1 VLLTVISQADTL
13 ARCVSDCLKVEHQ
26 EVEPVEQEQSSAH
39 VRLASPPSDKLVTL
53 TTSMNTNLTALLAI
67 IQEQEEEKQRW
78 RRELLQSQE
87 QVRAFVTG
95 SDQSFR
101 SRPDSF
107 ISLESDGLPSEGEIT
122 ENTDTK
128 DDESDRAP
136 SSSTPLKDATPTN
149 EPDVPP
155 DESLENGVAEE
166 ENLDVVEHEPVTSP
180 EVETVE
186 SLGDIL
192 ESSDC

>member
-1 VLLTVISQADTL
+1 
-13 ARCVSDCLKVEHQ
+13 
-26 EVEPVEQEQSSAH
+26 

-95 SDQSFR
+95 SDHSFR

-107 ISLESDGLPSEGEIT
+107 ISLESDGLNSENETT
-122 ENTDTK
+122 ENEK
-128 DDESDRAP
+128 VGESVENGRSDAVP

-149 EPDVPP
+149 EVPSD
-155 DESLENGVAEE
+155 DEEDLSIQNGDNNEDNIDAVA
-166 ENLDVVEHEPVTSP
+166 HEAVPAINAI
-180 EVETVE
+180 ED
-186 SLGDIL
+186 LGEIV